1 MGLLTSSE
9 SDPVLEPSVDMFES
23 VDMLLVMKE
32 GRPDKTDGKVSAVL
46 EGLMSETQQ
55 LQLKVRLGS

>member
-1 MGLLTSSE
+1 M
-9 SDPVLEPSVDMFES
+9 LEPSVDMFES